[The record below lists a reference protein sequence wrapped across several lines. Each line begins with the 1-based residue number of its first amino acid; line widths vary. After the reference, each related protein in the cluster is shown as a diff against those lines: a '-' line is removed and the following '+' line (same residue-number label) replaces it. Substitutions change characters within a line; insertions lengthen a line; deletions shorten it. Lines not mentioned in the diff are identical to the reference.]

1 MAGLS
6 ESLRSA
12 CIGAD
17 VEVGYELSKMLRKF
31 EVQLRAVELQ
41 KSTQQT
47 LDVWAAWL
55 DVGALP
61 LPTQPVDDQ

>member
-31 EVQLRAVELQ
+31 EVQLQCKGVHSLMPDLGRFL
-41 KSTQQT
+41 
-47 LDVWAAWL
+47 
-55 DVGALP
+55 VGGLATALLWIP
-61 LPTQPVDDQ
+61 PEV

>member
-41 KSTQQT
+41 KSTQQM
-47 LDVWAAWL
+47 LDVWL
-55 DVGALP
+55 DVGALL
-61 LPTQPVDDQ
+61 LPTQPVDDR